1 MFELFVFEFIHK
13 KVMLRKIGAVLLVSI
28 AIAIFVFGFSSIS
41 LAKPQNNAVNRE
53 RYETG
58 RRTLEQ
64 VTGVSGS
71 QVVESLQGIAPDLAD
86 WIIEFAYGDVFSRPA
101 LDFRSRQLVTVA
113 ALTAMGNATPQL
125 KVHING
131 ALNVGCKPE
140 EIVEA
145 ILQMSVYAGF
155 PASINGIN
163 VAREVFQE
171 RGIKVIEKKS
181 K

>member
-1 MFELFVFEFIHK
+1 M
-13 KVMLRKIGAVLLVSI
+13 GAVLLVSI
-28 AIAIFVFGFSSIS
+28 AIAIFIFGFSSRSI
-41 LAKPQNNAVNRE
+41 AQPQKDVVKVERQT

-64 VTGVSGS
+64 ITGTSGT
-71 QVVESLQGIAPDLAD
+71 QVIQSLQDIAPDLAD
-86 WIIEFAYGDVFSRPA
+86 WIIEFAYGDVFSRPG
-101 LDFRSRQLVTVA
+101 LDLRSRELVTVA

-163 VAREVFQE
+163 AAREVFQE
-171 RGIKVIEKKS
+171 RGVKLSEKKS
-181 K
+181 N

>member
-1 MFELFVFEFIHK
+1 MRTVL
-13 KVMLRKIGAVLLVSI
+13 IGSI
-28 AIAIFVFGFSSIS
+28 VVAILILGFSSRSI
-41 LAKPQNNAVNRE
+41 AQPQNNVTNVD

-58 RRTLEQ
+58 IRTLEQ
-64 VTGVSGS
+64 ITGTSGT
-71 QVVESLQGIAPDLAD
+71 QVIQSLQDIAPDLAD
-86 WIIEFAYGDVFSRPA
+86 WIIKFAYGDVFSRSG
-101 LDFRSRQLVTVA
+101 LDLRSRELVTVA

-140 EIVEA
+140 EIIET

-163 VAREVFQE
+163 AAREVFQE
-171 RGIKVIEKKS
+171 RGVKPVEKQS
-181 K
+181 N